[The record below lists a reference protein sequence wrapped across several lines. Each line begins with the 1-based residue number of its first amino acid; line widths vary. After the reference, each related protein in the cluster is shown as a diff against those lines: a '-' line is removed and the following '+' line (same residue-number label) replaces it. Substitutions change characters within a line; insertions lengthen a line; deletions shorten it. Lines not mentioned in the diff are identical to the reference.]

1 MELWNGNISG
11 NNIPQNQCES
21 SGGFTLLEVL
31 IAITITGLVI
41 AVLSNALIQNTQNQ
55 HLLQERQIALVL
67 GRSKLSEIIYN
78 SESGTFGIFDDPYK
92 KFHWYASSE
101 NLPDGYAKITLS
113 VEWRDVRA
121 RSHQTVLIGY
131 SLPQ

>member
-1 MELWNGNISG
+1 
-11 NNIPQNQCES
+11 
-21 SGGFTLLEVL
+21 VL

-67 GRSKLSEIIYN
+67 GRSKLSEIVYN
-78 SESGTFGIFDDPYK
+78 SESGSLGDFEGPYK

-101 NLPDGYAKITLS
+101 DLPDGYAKITLS

-131 SLPQ
+131 SLPR